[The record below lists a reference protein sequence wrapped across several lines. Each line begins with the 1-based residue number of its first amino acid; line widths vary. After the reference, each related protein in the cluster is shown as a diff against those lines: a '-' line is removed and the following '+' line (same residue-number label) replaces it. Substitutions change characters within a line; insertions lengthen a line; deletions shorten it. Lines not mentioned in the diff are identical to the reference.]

1 MISTTVLVAVL
12 GSALLHAGWNYLVKA
27 SGERLLDTATLALGG
42 SVLAASLLPW
52 VPLPA
57 TASLPW
63 LGISV
68 FIHIAYFV
76 ALIETYRHADLSV
89 AYPMM
94 RGIAPVFV
102 MLALPFYES
111 SPGVAMIA
119 GVLLLCAGVSLPA
132 LVGLRNG
139 IVAGKGL
146 SWALL
151 NALII
156 ASYTIVDGIGVRAS
170 GEPWSYTLWL
180 FFLDAWGIAAIAAR
194 RHPGQIVTHLK
205 KRWRF
210 GLLGAVATVGSYG
223 VVLWAMSVASIA
235 AVAALRETSV
245 IFAALL
251 GTRYLG
257 EAMGPLRLA
266 SACLVVAGAIMI
278 RLAS

>member
-1 MISTTVLVAVL
+1 MISTPVLIAVL

-42 SVLAASLLPW
+42 SALAALLLPW
-52 VPLPA
+52 MPLPA

-89 AYPMM
+89 AYPLM
-94 RGIAPVFV
+94 RGAAPVFV
-102 MLALPFYES
+102 MLALPLYENS
-111 SPGVAMIA
+111 ASFLLIVGI
-119 GVLLLCAGVSLPA
+119 GLLCTGVTLPA
-132 LVGLRNG
+132 LIGMNRG
-139 IVAGKGL
+139 IVQSKGL
-146 SWALL
+146 YWALI

-156 ASYTIVDGIGVRAS
+156 ACYTVVDGMGVRAS
-170 GEPWSYTLWL
+170 GDALAYTLWL
-180 FFLDAWGIAAIAAR
+180 FFLDAWGIVAIAIWR
-194 RHPGQIVTHLK
+194 RPGKLVPHLG

-210 GLLGAVATVGSYG
+210 GLIGAVATVGSYG
-223 VVLWAMSVASIA
+223 VVLWAMSFASIA
-235 AVAALRETSV
+235 AVAAIRETSV

-257 EAMGPLRLA
+257 EAMGRLRVA
-266 SACLVVAGAIMI
+266 SALLVAAGAVAI
-278 RLAS
+278 RFSG